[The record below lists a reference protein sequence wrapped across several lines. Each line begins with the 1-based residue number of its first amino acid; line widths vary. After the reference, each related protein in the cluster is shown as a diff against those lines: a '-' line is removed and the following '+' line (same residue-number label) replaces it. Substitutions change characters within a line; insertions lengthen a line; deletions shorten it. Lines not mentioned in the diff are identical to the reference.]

1 MKATT
6 LNLQF
11 KVGNVSMMEVELT
24 TKEGR
29 LLYNALQCYRNALN
43 RQYDSI
49 LENKCIDLVQPSY
62 EMLQDL
68 LELNDKLKDLDI

>member
-1 MKATT
+1 MKATS

-49 LENKCIDLVQPSY
+49 LENKCIDLAKPSY
-62 EMLQDL
+62 DMLQEL